1 MNLKSSTKTDV
12 NMTELVV
19 EIDAESFEKAVE
31 ATYQRQKKNISLP
44 GFRKGKVPRKLC
56 ERTYGENVFHE
67 DAINAILNFELPA
80 VLVEAD
86 LDVVDTQKV
95 EVTAISKEDGVSLK
109 VICVTKP
116 EISVADYKGIEAPR
130 VQKDVTDEEVD
141 QQVEAMRQ
149 RNARVVSVDDRAAE
163 MGDEV
168 NLNFEGFFGDE
179 AFEGGKGENYQ
190 LKLGSGQF
198 IPGFEDQVAG
208 HKIDEDFDVTVKFPE
223 DYQMEDYAGKEA
235 VFKCHINS
243 ISKEEL
249 PELDDEFVKD
259 ASEFDTVDELKADIR
274 KKLEENAK
282 NAADNAFEN
291 AVVVKL
297 IDKVQDPI
305 PHCMFEHRA
314 DSLMNQFAN
323 QLKAQGV
330 PMDMYLQYTGM
341 DQDSLK
347 ATYLDRA
354 ENEVKLRLALEKIAE
369 LENLSVSDEELEA
382 EIAKLAEEN
391 NLTPEDVKKRIYTED
406 LRQDMLA
413 TKAMDLVRESAV
425 ATDAPEEEAAEEKT
439 EEAAT
444 EE

>member
-86 LDVVDTQKV
+86 LDVVDTPKV

-282 NAADNAFEN
+282 NVADNAFEN

-425 ATDAPEEEAAEEKT
+425 ATDAPEEAAEEKT

>member
-1 MNLKSSTKTDV
+1 MSYNFKETMNKPERLAPGHRMCAGCGGTIAVRNVLRGLHEGD
-12 NMTELVV
+12 
-19 EIDAESFEKAVE
+19 KAVIGN
-31 ATYQRQKKNISLP
+31 ATGCLEVST
-44 GFRKGKVPRKLC
+44 F
-56 ERTYGENVFHE
+56 TYPYTAWE
-67 DAINAILNFELPA
+67 DSYI
-80 VLVEAD
+80 
-86 LDVVDTQKV
+86 
-95 EVTAISKEDGVSLK
+95 
-109 VICVTKP
+109 
-116 EISVADYKGIEAPR
+116 
-130 VQKDVTDEEVD
+130 
-141 QQVEAMRQ
+141 
-149 RNARVVSVDDRAAE
+149 
-163 MGDEV
+163 
-168 NLNFEGFFGDE
+168 
-179 AFEGGKGENYQ
+179 
-190 LKLGSGQF
+190 
-198 IPGFEDQVAG
+198 
-208 HKIDEDFDVTVKFPE
+208 H
-223 DYQMEDYAGKEA
+223 
-235 VFKCHINS
+235 
-243 ISKEEL
+243 
-249 PELDDEFVKD
+249 
-259 ASEFDTVDELKADIR
+259 
-274 KKLEENAK
+274 
-282 NAADNAFEN
+282 NAFEN

-425 ATDAPEEEAAEEKT
+425 ATDAPEEAAEEKT